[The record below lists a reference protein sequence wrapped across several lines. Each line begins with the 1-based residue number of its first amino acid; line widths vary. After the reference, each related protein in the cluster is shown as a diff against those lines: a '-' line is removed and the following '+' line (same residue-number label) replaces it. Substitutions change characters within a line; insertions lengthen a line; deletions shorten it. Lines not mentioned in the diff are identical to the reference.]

1 MDKGYDSEAIHSLT
15 REQLQAVAIIPLR
28 YRKRKRIKGKFRRK
42 MVQEFD
48 RNLYHKRNLVETM
61 FSVLKRKYGE
71 EIKARK
77 YWNQITEVKIK
88 LIVHNIDKY
97 VKILFFVRL
106 RISTEP
112 LYYLIISLF

>member
-1 MDKGYDSEAIHSLT
+1 LHAIS
-15 REQLQAVAIIPLR
+15 IIPLR
-28 YRKRKRIKGKFRRK
+28 QRRRKEIKGYYRRK
-42 MVQEFD
+42 MILEFD
-48 RNLYHKRNLVETM
+48 EELYHNRNMVETM

-77 YWNQITEVKIK
+77 YWNQVTEVKIK

-97 VKILFFVRL
+97 VKILLFVRL

-112 LYYLIISLF
+112 EFAYYSSVLSLS